1 MNASVERPV
10 AVEEQPP
17 VRVQIEGPVARVTL
31 DRAARYNVLSAP
43 MIAGLRSA
51 LERLGRDGAVR
62 VIVLAAE
69 GKAFCAGHD
78 LNEMGVEAGIEQ
90 MRALFRDCGELMMSI
105 RRLPQP
111 VIARVQG
118 VATAAGCQL
127 VAMCDLAV
135 ASSEARFAVSGIN
148 LGLFCSTPAVPLS
161 RNVPQKAAL
170 EMLLTGEFIDAQT
183 ALARGLVNRVAAP
196 AELDATVDALAA
208 LIAAKSPQAVAAGK
222 RLFYEQRELP
232 IEAAY
237 AQAAEVMACN
247 AVTEDAR
254 QGITRFTRRT

>member
-1 MNASVERPV
+1 MNASAERPV
-10 AVEEQPP
+10 AAQEPAL
-17 VRVQIEGPVARVTL
+17 VRIQIEGPIARLTL
-31 DRAARYNVLSAP
+31 NRPAKYNVLSAA
-43 MIAGLRSA
+43 MIASLRAA
-51 LERLGRDGAVR
+51 LERIAQDGAVR
-62 VIVLAAE
+62 VIILGAE
-69 GKAFCAGHD
+69 GRAFSAGHD
-78 LNEMGVEAGIEQ
+78 LNELSAEAGVEQ
-90 MRALFRDCGELMMSI
+90 MRALFRDCGELMMTI

-118 VATAAGCQL
+118 LATAAGCQL

-135 ASSEARFAVSGIN
+135 ASSAARFAVSGIN

-196 AELDATVDALAA
+196 AELDAAVDALAA
-208 LIAAKSPQAVAAGK
+208 AIAAKSPQAVAAGK

-237 AQAAEVMACN
+237 AQAADVMACN
-247 AVTEDAR
+247 AATEDAR
-254 QGITRFTRRT
+254 QGIARFTRGA